1 MRCLTIRWRTNA
13 SRLCSCSCRKHDRWG
28 WPNGPIYLTPLLL
41 FTFFSA
47 LPHFLH
53 LKPRSFTSQAPFL
66 LHLKLPFFFISIWLL
81 FCVIASLLHHN
92 TFSFSPP
99 FPLILSLFPSHSH
112 PLSLLFFFVWQPL
125 FIFFFTVL
133 LLSVW
138 CENILMVE

>member
-1 MRCLTIRWRTNA
+1 MRCLTIRWRTNV

-47 LPHFLH
+47 LPH
-53 LKPRSFTSQAPFL
+53 SFTSQTPFL
-66 LHLKLPFFFISIWLL
+66 YISSPVLFFISIWLL
-81 FCVIASLLHHN
+81 FCVIAFLLHHN

-99 FPLILSLFPSHSH
+99 FPLILPLFPSHSS
-112 PLSLLFFFVWQPL
+112 PLFLLFFFVWQPL